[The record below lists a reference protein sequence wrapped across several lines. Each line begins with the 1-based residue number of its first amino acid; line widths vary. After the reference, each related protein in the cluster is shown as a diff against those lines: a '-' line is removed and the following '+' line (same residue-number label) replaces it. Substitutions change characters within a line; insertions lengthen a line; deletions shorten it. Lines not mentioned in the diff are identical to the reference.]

1 MSVINDPNDDVIN
14 DVHELQAK
22 VIELSERVIS
32 LEKKMTRIET
42 VARQEGLALEHAEA
56 EADTCSIN

>member
-1 MSVINDPNDDVIN
+1 MSVINDPNEDITN

-22 VIELSERVIS
+22 IIELNERVNS
-32 LEKKMTRIET
+32 LEKKMTRIEM